1 MQDHRYSMLRT
12 PMFKLVLIGESGVGK
27 TSLFMRIKEDIFS
40 ADVTVGIDSCST
52 SVEVDEAR
60 VKVIVANKNDLNP
73 AITQEQLQNFAAT
86 FNCKLIS
93 SVSAKTGDGVSDMLR
108 EVARKLLKYYS
119 LVGRSGATGVSLAN
133 SSMQMRNGSSAVDL
147 RRRRRHG
154 SDSDSGCGSQ
164 RRCCSISAI
173 RQTLK
178 RQLGMKVAEISIDGA
193 QLEGSDVLF
202 TGKEIIVGI
211 STHTNEAGATC
222 YPVTIVSVPQLDTK
236 KGTTSLKDL
245 VCMAGTNV
253 IAVGLNPAAQKT
265 IKEIN
270 WKATYSYRVIQLPED
285 QASNCLYINGFLVH
299 LSPELIPNSIGIFEN
314 KIDYNRI
321 PISLPHLTE
330 QRVPMTKLCLLVQK
344 TKNSNLK
351 NIMSTLA

>member
-60 VKVIVANKNDLNP
+60 VKFALWDTAGVERFRTLTRNYYRNTHCVLLTCSSDDKTSLDSLHRWNQDVDFYCKDCLKVIVANKNDLNP

-164 RRCCSISAI
+164 RRCCS
-173 RQTLK
+173 
-178 RQLGMKVAEISIDGA
+178 
-193 QLEGSDVLF
+193 VL
-202 TGKEIIVGI
+202 
-211 STHTNEAGATC
+211 
-222 YPVTIVSVPQLDTK
+222 
-236 KGTTSLKDL
+236 
-245 VCMAGTNV
+245 
-253 IAVGLNPAAQKT
+253 
-265 IKEIN
+265 
-270 WKATYSYRVIQLPED
+270 
-285 QASNCLYINGFLVH
+285 
-299 LSPELIPNSIGIFEN
+299 
-314 KIDYNRI
+314 
-321 PISLPHLTE
+321 
-330 QRVPMTKLCLLVQK
+330 
-344 TKNSNLK
+344 
-351 NIMSTLA
+351 